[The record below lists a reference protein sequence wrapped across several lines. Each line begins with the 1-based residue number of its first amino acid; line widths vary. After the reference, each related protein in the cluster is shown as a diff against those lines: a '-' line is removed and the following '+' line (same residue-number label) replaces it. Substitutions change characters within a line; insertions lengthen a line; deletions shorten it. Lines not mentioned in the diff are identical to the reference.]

1 MVRYAWVIHAR
12 RVVVCRV
19 LARAFPDASDKT
31 WLNEARR
38 ASFLC
43 GSGRA
48 GRLVRRET
56 AEDAVESETMA
67 RLEERAELHKAIWGI
82 ADSLRGSVS
91 GWEFKAYVLGTL
103 FYRFISEK
111 LESRLNA
118 DERAAGHAN
127 FVYGDLSDAT
137 AARAKKM
144 VVDKLGYFISPSHLF
159 RNVHAGAKDNADLN
173 ITLGEVFAEIES
185 SANGTECEKDFKG
198 LFTGMDFQSLQN
210 LGATVDER
218 NGKLVD
224 LLSGIAKM
232 KLGDFKDNSIDA
244 FGDAYEYL
252 MKMYASHAGKSGGE
266 FFTPQEAF
274 IPL

>member
-1 MVRYAWVIHAR
+1 MLKRDTMVRHAWVIHAR

-38 ASFLC
+38 VSFLC
-43 GSGRA
+43 GRG
-48 GRLVRRET
+48 GLVRAHRE
-56 AEDAVESETMA
+56 AEGLSAEGWAMA

-127 FVYGDLSDAT
+127 FVYGDLSDAA
-137 AARAKKM
+137 AARA
-144 VVDKLGYFISPSHLF
+144 
-159 RNVHAGAKDNADLN
+159 
-173 ITLGEVFAEIES
+173 
-185 SANGTECEKDFKG
+185 
-198 LFTGMDFQSLQN
+198 
-210 LGATVDER
+210 
-218 NGKLVD
+218 
-224 LLSGIAKM
+224 
-232 KLGDFKDNSIDA
+232 
-244 FGDAYEYL
+244 
-252 MKMYASHAGKSGGE
+252 
-266 FFTPQEAF
+266 
-274 IPL
+274 